1 MLTRK
6 EIHNPVRVFS
16 HNVGFTL
23 IELMVAVAIVGLLA
37 AIAYPSYTS
46 YVQRAARGDAKGAL
60 TELSQF
66 MERTYTE
73 NGTYMPGGVN
83 PALPYTQS
91 PKTGTAK
98 YTLSISAS
106 GTNTYTLQ
114 AHPVGTM
121 AGDPCGDLTLD
132 NTGAKVASGG
142 LGSIACWSK

>member
-1 MLTRK
+1 MLTRR
-6 EIHNPVRVFS
+6 EIQNSIRVFS
-16 HNVGFTL
+16 HNAGFTL
-23 IELMVAVAIVGLLA
+23 IELMIAVAIVGILS

-46 YVQRAARGDAKGAL
+46 YVQRAARGEAKGEL

-73 NGTYMPGGVN
+73 NGTYTPGGIN
-83 PALPYTQS
+83 PALPYIQS

-98 YTLSISAS
+98 YAMSISAS

-142 LGSIACWSK
+142 LGSIFCWSK

>member
-6 EIHNPVRVFS
+6 EIKNPVRVFS
-16 HNVGFTL
+16 HNGGFTL
-23 IELMVAVAIVGLLA
+23 IELMVVVAIVGLLA

-73 NGTYMPGGVN
+73 NGTYTPGGSN
-83 PALPYTQS
+83 PTLPYTQS

-114 AHPVGTM
+114 ALPTGIM
-121 AGDPCGDLTLD
+121 SGDACGNLSLD
-132 NTGAKVASGG
+132 NTGAKTASGS